1 MARHDIPQD
10 GVKHI
15 PAPDCP
21 CQPAAR
27 KALDRGVRR
36 TVYAHQAARKHPE
49 MPARCGCT
57 VVAVDGDD
65 QHHTIPDDGTP
76 HAPTS
81 ECGCDP
87 QRRTV
92 AGHVVY
98 EHVDYEGG
106 DHDGTG

>member
-49 MPARCGCT
+49 MPERIAAPAAG
-57 VVAVDGDD
+57 GDA
-65 QHHTIPDDGTP
+65 QHH
-76 HAPTS
+76 
-81 ECGCDP
+81 
-87 QRRTV
+87 
-92 AGHVVY
+92 
-98 EHVDYEGG
+98 DYEGG